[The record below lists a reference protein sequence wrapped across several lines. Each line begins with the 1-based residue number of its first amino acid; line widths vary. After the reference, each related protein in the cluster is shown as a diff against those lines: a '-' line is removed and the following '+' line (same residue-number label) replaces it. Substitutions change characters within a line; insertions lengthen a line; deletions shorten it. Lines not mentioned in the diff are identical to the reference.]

1 MSASVAVWG
10 LRVAAGVVVGVAVI
24 GLVGCTAEA
33 SSVDRAQAQV
43 SRKEKAVTGAEA
55 DFAAASEAFCEESR
69 AYVVALDRYGDML
82 NDTAPTVGDVR
93 DAGTDLADP
102 RENAFDGAEEAVEA
116 HQDLLRAENELAEA
130 HAALEQAQAGPSG
143 TPDDAGGATTEETTS
158 PLPPAATIDRVKQ
171 AESEFEAAQ
180 RSVTDQT
187 ALADASEQFNAA
199 AVALELSWLRLMLD
213 AGCVADEQ
221 ELQAV
226 AAASSYTA
234 ALQQNLADTGYYD
247 GGVDGVYGPA
257 TVAAVEALQEA
268 HGLPVT
274 GTLDKAT
281 ADALQAELMALG
293 GAAAQE
299 SLVATA
305 AVQTALKV
313 VGFWPGAVDGIWTP
327 ALTEA
332 IEALQTKLGVGVTGT
347 VDAATISAMQAA
359 IAALEIPEP
368 PDSPAPTPSS
378 TEKP

>member
-10 LRVAAGVVVGVAVI
+10 LRVAVGAVVGVAVI

-43 SRKEKAVTGAEA
+43 SLKEKAVTGAEA
-55 DFAAASEAFCEESR
+55 DFTAASEAFCEESK

-130 HAALEQAQAGPSG
+130 HTALEQAQAGPSG